1 MANFSDVILWI
12 LKQEDS
18 TLSGRVVDLGDGQGL
33 TRYGIAQHS
42 QTALPPDFYVA
53 APATALTYAKVVYRG
68 EYWDAILGDEILDT
82 SLAATLMSYAVND
95 GVSRAVK
102 ILQGLLGLMQDGE
115 FGAQTLMAVNAANA
129 VTLATELREAQAAW
143 YRTVVANN
151 PADARFLDGWLA
163 RAARI
168 YPN

>member
-1 MANFSDVILWI
+1 
-12 LKQEDS
+12 
-18 TLSGRVVDLGDGQGL
+18 
-33 TRYGIAQHS
+33 
-42 QTALPPDFYVA
+42 
-53 APATALTYAKVVYRG
+53 
-68 EYWDAILGDEILDT
+68 
-82 SLAATLMSYAVND
+82 MSYAVND